1 MWESEGA
8 VLRDGYRENAG
19 AFQRAYL
26 SLIRENPGVF
36 LEARMQT
43 FVATNS
49 LGGIPSAEVRGKE
62 MIACATCHAELPA
75 IIDRSPEM
83 AAIDQDTRVA
93 VVRAFL
99 LVDANNQD
107 VPGGQIVWNVI
118 PALGLLLL
126 LFAGALV
133 RRKLFVAAIAAG
145 LLARTAIVFAT
156 APATFFMY
164 YQSTY
169 AIAFAL
175 AVFVAVYWIDQRLA
189 SKKASSSARH
199 SSASTPA

>member
-1 MWESEGA
+1 
-8 VLRDGYRENAG
+8 
-19 AFQRAYL
+19 
-26 SLIRENPGVF
+26 
-36 LEARMQT
+36 
-43 FVATNS
+43 
-49 LGGIPSAEVRGKE
+49 
-62 MIACATCHAELPA
+62 
-75 IIDRSPEM
+75 M